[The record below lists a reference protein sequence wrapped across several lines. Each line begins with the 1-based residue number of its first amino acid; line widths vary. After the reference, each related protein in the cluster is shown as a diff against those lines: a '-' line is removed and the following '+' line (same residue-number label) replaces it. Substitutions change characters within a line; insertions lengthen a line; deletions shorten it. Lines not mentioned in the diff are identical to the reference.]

1 MKDDYFKTL
10 GMMICVMYT
19 FGAFLSLSFVFDK
32 HTPFLQTISPVL
44 DFLNLSLGVAFVSV
58 SLLFCVLYLRSK
70 MKERKISTNKGK
82 K

>member
-10 GMMICVMYT
+10 GMMMCVMYT

-44 DFLNLSLGVAFVSV
+44 DFLNLSLGVAFASV
-58 SLLFCVLYLRSK
+58 SLLFCVLYLRSE